1 MRHAPLSL
9 GGFLCSR
16 DRTAEMQAMAG
27 EGGWGWTCTSGCVVF
42 SSLSCWRC
50 FSTRMLASMFFPTLF
65 SDGSMGSA
73 PPVVRTDRDDLVVC
87 GSLTFL
93 SGAVMGGGNL
103 VYVLEGHP
111 REGTLMLRTHSPTMS
126 THTHPHPLST
136 YGSQQTTKHLR
147 AHKHTP
153 CLTRTGF
160 PMFFSHAALLTL
172 AYVCSK
178 WSFVH
183 CKRLADLCDR
193 YIRGDASGCCFC
205 VADTWGGTLTSE
217 SHWRLCT
224 RLAPSSD
231 PAPAPLMWMTSLPAC
246 TTCHRASP
254 PCLARA
260 PPSLSTRTLLVTS
273 AGACVGSPRAR
284 YLSLH
289 VDLSR
294 AWAVPGNSDCL
305 A

>member
-1 MRHAPLSL
+1 MGVYVHVCVPLTVL
-9 GGFLCSR
+9 WAC
-16 DRTAEMQAMAG
+16 
-27 EGGWGWTCTSGCVVF
+27 
-42 SSLSCWRC
+42 LSTW
-50 FSTRMLASMFFPTLF
+50 MLASMFFPTLF

-111 REGTLMLRTHSPTMS
+111 RKGTRMLHTHSPTMS
-126 THTHPHPLST
+126 AHRPI
-136 YGSQQTTKHLR
+136 HLR

-183 CKRLADLCDR
+183 CKRLA
-193 YIRGDASGCCFC
+193 
-205 VADTWGGTLTSE
+205 VVV
-217 SHWRLCT
+217 
-224 RLAPSSD
+224 LA
-231 PAPAPLMWMTSLPAC
+231 
-246 TTCHRASP
+246 
-254 PCLARA
+254 
-260 PPSLSTRTLLVTS
+260 LV
-273 AGACVGSPRAR
+273 RKQ
-284 YLSLH
+284 L
-289 VDLSR
+289 
-294 AWAVPGNSDCL
+294 
-305 A
+305 